1 MTSAGD
7 GYITKGM
14 TIMTNAAPDEVKYG
28 EMVKVTGH
36 WGWLLVIA
44 VLEIIAGIFAVAF
57 PGITV
62 LALSI
67 IFGVDLLIIGVVS
80 VATVFRIPSGASGR
94 GWAAVLGVL
103 AIVGGLICLLRPAT
117 GVFAILIGLS
127 IWFFAAGLND
137 LARAVAGPQRWFPGI
152 VGVLSLVAGVIVL
165 SNPWTGI
172 GTVALIVGFGFIL
185 RGAMDATAAFAIRR
199 GGTSISA

>member
-1 MTSAGD
+1 
-7 GYITKGM
+7 
-14 TIMTNAAPDEVKYG
+14 MTNSAPDDVKYG

-44 VLEIIAGIFAVAF
+44 VLEAIAGIIAVAF
-57 PGITV
+57 PAITI

-67 IFGVDLLIIGVVS
+67 ILGVDLLIIGVAS
-80 VATVFRIPSGASGR
+80 VVTAFRIPSGASGR

-137 LARAVAGPQRWFPGI
+137 LARAIAGPQRWFPGI
-152 VGVLSLVAGVIVL
+152 VGVLSLAAGVVVL
-165 SNPWTGI
+165 VSPITGI

-185 RGAMDATAAFAIRR
+185 RGVMDAAAAFAIRR
-199 GGTSISA
+199 GATRIAA